1 MFEAIN
7 KGFNEAV
14 TALQEVGTAIEQR
27 LEEVFGT
34 SSNSKPKSKTSGV
47 VDATATP
54 VATKKKT
61 AAKKK
66 APAAKKTAA
75 KKKAPAAKKTA
86 AKKKAPATK
95 KKTAAKKKAPAA
107 KKKTAAKK
115 TAAKKTAAKTASGP
129 TRDELYEQAK
139 KLDIP
144 GRSKMTKTQLQRA
157 ITKAKS

>member
-66 APAAKKTAA
+66 APAAKK
-75 KKKAPAAKKTA
+75 
-86 AKKKAPATK
+86 
-95 KKTAAKKKAPAA
+95 
-107 KKKTAAKK
+107 K